1 MTNKD
6 RFIKGM
12 CVLALFAI
20 AFLIIFFLFN

>member
-12 CVLALFAI
+12 WVLALFAI
-20 AFLIIFFLFN
+20 AFAIIFLFFN

>member
-12 CVLALFAI
+12 WVLALFAI
-20 AFLIIFFLFN
+20 AFLIIFSLFN